1 MSATPGKILCR
12 GFDPRHRLSRFHTAA
27 QPEALEAVH
36 DWISG
41 RVRALVLVGPPRSGR
56 THLAEGAAIEVAA
69 ASRAAVP
76 QDVAPPRVA
85 YLRARAIA
93 DALDRAMAHR
103 GGRAR
108 LLEVLRPSA
117 LVVDD
122 IDTIANMP
130 ATAALVADALID
142 VARSGGRWLV
152 VTRAGVALG
161 EPLRGVLL
169 TGHVARTRAYDAG
182 DIEAILRWRAR
193 GAAECNTDYIAK
205 IAASAADITEAMALA
220 REHWH
225 KALKQ
230 NGLCDRKNF

>member
-1 MSATPGKILCR
+1 MRSR
-12 GFDPRHRLSRFHTAA
+12 MVGFDPRHRLSRWLASA
-27 QPEALEAVH
+27 QPEATEAIQS
-36 DWISG
+36 WIAG
-41 RVRALVLVGPPRSGR
+41 RVRTLVLVGPPRSGR
-56 THLAEGAAIEVAA
+56 THLAEGAAIEVAV

-76 QDVAPPRVA
+76 QDVDPPRVA

-117 LVVDD
+117 LVIDD

-130 ATAALVADALID
+130 ASAALVADALID
-142 VARSGGRWLV
+142 VARAGGRWLI

-169 TGHVARTRAYDAG
+169 TGHVARAQAYDAEA
-182 DIEAILRWRAR
+182 IEAILRWRAR
-193 GAAECNTDYIAK
+193 GAAECNLDHISRIA
-205 IAASAADITEAMALA
+205 SRAADITEAMAQA

-230 NGLCDRKNF
+230 NGLCGGKKI

>member
-1 MSATPGKILCR
+1 MSATQKISCR
-12 GFDPRHRLSRFHTAA
+12 GFDPRHRLSRYLAGV
-27 QPEALEAVH
+27 QPDAVAAVH
-36 DWISG
+36 EWIGG
-41 RVRALVLVGPPRSGR
+41 RARTLVLVGPPRSGR

-69 ASRAAVP
+69 ACRAAVP
-76 QDVAPPRVA
+76 QDVDPPRVA
-85 YLRARAIA
+85 YIRARAIA

-122 IDTIANMP
+122 VDAIDHMP
-130 ATAALVADALID
+130 ASAALVADALID

-169 TGHVARTRAYDAG
+169 TGHVARAQAYDAEA
-182 DIEAILRWRAR
+182 IEEILRWRAR
-193 GAAECNTDYIAK
+193 GAAQCNVDYIAR
-205 IAASAADITEAMALA
+205 IASRAADITEAMALA

-225 KALKQ
+225 KSLKQ
-230 NGLCDRKNF
+230 NGLCGGKKI

>member
-1 MSATPGKILCR
+1 MGKIV
-12 GFDPRHRLSRFHTAA
+12 GFDPRHRLSRWLASA
-27 QPEALEAVH
+27 QPEATEAIQS
-36 DWISG
+36 WIAG

-56 THLAEGAAIEVAA
+56 THLAEGAAIEVAV

-76 QDVAPPRVA
+76 EDVAPPRVA
-85 YLRARAIA
+85 YIRARAIA
-93 DALDRAMAHR
+93 DALDRAMVHR

-122 IDTIANMP
+122 VDAIDHMP
-130 ATAALVADALID
+130 ATATLVADALID
-142 VARSGGRWLV
+142 VARAGGRWLI

-169 TGHVARTRAYDAG
+169 TGHVARARAYDAEA
-182 DIEAILRWRAR
+182 IEAILRWRAR
-193 GAAECNTDYIAK
+193 GAAECNLDYISR
-205 IAASAADITEAMALA
+205 IASCAADITEAMALA

-230 NGLCDRKNF
+230 NGLCGGKKI

>member
-1 MSATPGKILCR
+1 MRSR
-12 GFDPRHRLSRFHTAA
+12 MVGFDPRHRLSRWLASA
-27 QPEALEAVH
+27 QPEATEAVH

-41 RVRALVLVGPPRSGR
+41 RVKSLVLVGPPRSGR
-56 THLAEGAAIEVAA
+56 THLAEGAAIEVASA
-69 ASRAAVP
+69 CRAAVP
-76 QDVAPPRVA
+76 QDVDPPRVA

-108 LLEVLRPSA
+108 LLEILRPSA

-122 IDTIANMP
+122 VDAIDHMP

-142 VARSGGRWLV
+142 VARAGGRWLV

-169 TGHVARTRAYDAG
+169 TGHVARAQAYDAE

-193 GAAECNTDYIAK
+193 GAAECNLDYVAK
-205 IAASAADITEAMALA
+205 IAAMAADITEAMALA